1 MSVSIGVRG
10 LALRSAS
17 KSLLSQSI
25 HRTSMVIGTRH
36 MSSTPEKQ
44 ADPKVKANSLINAIP
59 GNNILTKTGVLGTS
73 AAAVIYAISNEL
85 YVVNDESI
93 LLLTFLGFTGLVAKY
108 LAPAYKDFAD
118 ARMKKV
124 SDVLNTSRN
133 KHVEAVKDRIGSVS
147 QLQNVTGTTKV
158 LFDVSKETVEL
169 ESEAFELR
177 QKVDL
182 THEAKAVLDSWVRYE
197 ASLRQL
203 EQRQLAKSVIA
214 KVQSELGSPRFQERV
229 LQQSITEIEQLLS
242 KLK

>member
-1 MSVSIGVRG
+1 MSMSVRG

-17 KSLLSQSI
+17 KSLLNQGIRRSPVVVGA
-25 HRTSMVIGTRH
+25 RC

-44 ADPKVKANSLINAIP
+44 TDPKTKANSIINAIP

-118 ARMKKV
+118 SRMKKV
-124 SDVLNTSRN
+124 SEILNASRN

-147 QLQNVTGTTKV
+147 ELQNVAETTKV

-177 QKVDL
+177 QKVEL
-182 THEAKAVLDSWVRYE
+182 AHEAKSVLDSWVRYE
-197 ASLRQL
+197 SSLRQL
-203 EQRQLAKSVIA
+203 EQRQLTASVIA
-214 KVQSELGSPRFQERV
+214 KVESELGNPKFQDKV

>member
-1 MSVSIGVRG
+1 MSVRG

-17 KSLLSQSI
+17 KSLFNQGI
-25 HRTSMVIGTRH
+25 RRTPIVVRARY
-36 MSSTPEKQ
+36 MSSTPDKQ
-44 ADPKVKANSLINAIP
+44 TDPKSKANSIINAIP

-124 SDVLNTSRN
+124 SEILNASRN

-147 QLQNVTGTTKV
+147 ELQNVAETTKV

-169 ESEAFELR
+169 ESEAFALR
-177 QKVDL
+177 QKVEL
-182 THEAKAVLDSWVRYE
+182 AHEAKSVLDSWVRYE

-203 EQRQLAKSVIA
+203 EQRQLTASVIA
-214 KVQSELGSPRFQERV
+214 KVESELGNPKFQDKV

>member
-1 MSVSIGVRG
+1 
-10 LALRSAS
+10 
-17 KSLLSQSI
+17 
-25 HRTSMVIGTRH
+25 

-118 ARMKKV
+118 TRMKKV

>member
-1 MSVSIGVRG
+1 MSLSMGFRG
-10 LALRSAS
+10 LALRAAS
-17 KSLLSQSI
+17 KSLLNQSVR
-25 HRTSMVIGTRH
+25 RTSMVIGARY

-44 ADPKVKANSLINAIP
+44 ADPKTRANSIINAIP
-59 GNNILTKTGVLGTS
+59 GNSILTKTGVLGTS

-93 LLLTFLGFTGLVAKY
+93 LLLTFLTFTGLVAKY

-118 ARMKKV
+118 TRMKKV
-124 SDVLNTSRN
+124 SEVLNASRN
-133 KHVEAVKDRIGSVS
+133 KHVEAVKDRIESVS
-147 QLQNVTGTTKV
+147 QLQNVTETTKV

-177 QKVDL
+177 QKVEL
-182 THEAKAVLDSWVRYE
+182 AHEAKAVLDSWVRYE

-203 EQRQLAKSVIA
+203 EQRQLTKSVIS
-214 KVQSELGSPRFQERV
+214 KVQSELGNPKFQDRI
-229 LQQSITEIEQLLS
+229 LQQSITEVEQLLS

>member
-1 MSVSIGVRG
+1 MSMSMSVRG

-17 KSLLSQSI
+17 KSLFNQGI
-25 HRTSMVIGTRH
+25 RRTPIVVRARY
-36 MSSTPEKQ
+36 MSSTPDKQ
-44 ADPKVKANSLINAIP
+44 TDPKSKANSIINAIP

-124 SDVLNTSRN
+124 SEILNASRN

-147 QLQNVTGTTKV
+147 ELQNVAETTKV

-169 ESEAFELR
+169 ESEAFALR
-177 QKVDL
+177 QKVEL
-182 THEAKAVLDSWVRYE
+182 AHEAKSVLDSWVRYE

-203 EQRQLAKSVIA
+203 EQRQLTASVIA
-214 KVQSELGSPRFQERV
+214 KVESELGNPKFQDKV

>member
-1 MSVSIGVRG
+1 MSMSMGVRG
-10 LALRSAS
+10 LALRSVS
-17 KSLLSQSI
+17 KTLFSQGV
-25 HRTSMVIGTRH
+25 RCPSMVIGARY

-44 ADPKVKANSLINAIP
+44 TDPKAKANSINAIP

-85 YVVNDESI
+85 YVINDESI

-124 SDVLNTSRN
+124 SDVLNASRN
-133 KHVEAVKDRIGSVS
+133 KHVEAVKDRIDSVS
-147 QLQNVTGTTKV
+147 QLQNVAETTKV

-169 ESEAFELR
+169 ESEAFELK
-177 QKVDL
+177 QKVEL
-182 THEAKAVLDSWVRYE
+182 AHEAKAVLDSWVRYE

-203 EQRQLAKSVIA
+203 EQRQLAKSVISR
-214 KVQSELGSPRFQERV
+214 VQSELGNPKFQEKV
-229 LQQSITEIEQLLS
+229 LQQSISEIEQLLS

>member
-1 MSVSIGVRG
+1 MSMSVRG

-17 KSLLSQSI
+17 KSLLNQGIRRSPVVVGA
-25 HRTSMVIGTRH
+25 RY

-44 ADPKVKANSLINAIP
+44 TDPKTKANSIINAIP

-118 ARMKKV
+118 SRMKKV
-124 SDVLNTSRN
+124 SEILNASRN

-147 QLQNVTGTTKV
+147 ELQNVAETTKV

-177 QKVDL
+177 QKVEL
-182 THEAKAVLDSWVRYE
+182 AHEAKSVLDSWVRYE
-197 ASLRQL
+197 SSLRQL
-203 EQRQLAKSVIA
+203 EQRQLTASVIA
-214 KVQSELGSPRFQERV
+214 KVESELGNPKFQDKV

>member
-1 MSVSIGVRG
+1 MIMSMSVRG

-17 KSLLSQSI
+17 KSLLNQGIRRSPVVVGA
-25 HRTSMVIGTRH
+25 RY

-44 ADPKVKANSLINAIP
+44 TDPKTKANSIINAIP

-118 ARMKKV
+118 SRMKKV
-124 SDVLNTSRN
+124 SEILNASRN

-147 QLQNVTGTTKV
+147 ELQNVAETTKV

-177 QKVDL
+177 QKVEL
-182 THEAKAVLDSWVRYE
+182 AHEAKSVLDSWVRYE
-197 ASLRQL
+197 SSLRQL
-203 EQRQLAKSVIA
+203 EQRQLTASVIA
-214 KVQSELGSPRFQERV
+214 KVESELGNPKFQDKV

>member
-1 MSVSIGVRG
+1 MSMSVRG

-17 KSLLSQSI
+17 KSLFNQGI
-25 HRTSMVIGTRH
+25 RRTPIVVRARY
-36 MSSTPEKQ
+36 MSSTPDKQ
-44 ADPKVKANSLINAIP
+44 TDPKSKANSIINAIP

-124 SDVLNTSRN
+124 SEILNASRN

-147 QLQNVTGTTKV
+147 ELQNVAETTKV

-169 ESEAFELR
+169 ESEAFALR
-177 QKVDL
+177 QKVEL
-182 THEAKAVLDSWVRYE
+182 AHEAKSVLDSWVRYE

-203 EQRQLAKSVIA
+203 EQRQLTASVIA
-214 KVQSELGSPRFQERV
+214 KVESELGNPKFQDKV

>member
-1 MSVSIGVRG
+1 MSMSMGVRG
-10 LALRSAS
+10 LALRSVS
-17 KSLLSQSI
+17 KTLFSQGV
-25 HRTSMVIGTRH
+25 RCPSMVIGARY

-44 ADPKVKANSLINAIP
+44 TDPKAKANSIINAIP

-85 YVVNDESI
+85 YVINDESI

-124 SDVLNTSRN
+124 SDVLNASRN
-133 KHVEAVKDRIGSVS
+133 KHVEAVKDRIDSVS
-147 QLQNVTGTTKV
+147 QLQNVAETTKV
-158 LFDVSKETVEL
+158 LFDVSKETVKL
-169 ESEAFELR
+169 ESEAFELK
-177 QKVDL
+177 QKVEL
-182 THEAKAVLDSWVRYE
+182 AHEAKAVLDSWVRYE

-203 EQRQLAKSVIA
+203 EQRQLAKSVISR
-214 KVQSELGSPRFQERV
+214 VQSVLGNPKFQEKV
-229 LQQSITEIEQLLS
+229 LQQSISEIEQLLS

>member
-1 MSVSIGVRG
+1 MSMSMSVRG

-17 KSLLSQSI
+17 KSLFNQGI
-25 HRTSMVIGTRH
+25 RRTPIVVGARY

-44 ADPKVKANSLINAIP
+44 TDPKTKANSIINAIP

-118 ARMKKV
+118 ARMNKV
-124 SDVLNTSRN
+124 SEILNASRN

-147 QLQNVTGTTKV
+147 ELQNVAETTKV

-169 ESEAFELR
+169 ESEAFALR
-177 QKVDL
+177 QKVEL
-182 THEAKAVLDSWVRYE
+182 AHEAKSVLDSWVRYE

-203 EQRQLAKSVIA
+203 EQRQLTASVIA
-214 KVQSELGSPRFQERV
+214 KVESELGNPKFQDKV

>member
-147 QLQNVTGTTKV
+147 QLQNVTETTKV

-229 LQQSITEIEQLLS
+229 LQQSIAEIEQLLS